1 MYLCFAYWSCNR
13 SNYMIKF
20 VYASVCQS
28 CVAVSVDRYVR
39 LVSDDVSFHRLPV
52 LNQKNVIAISSTE
65 KKNSQEQG
73 NIPALEIGPNK
84 PHLFCFNYFFCAMDC
99 SLNGSERKF

>member
-1 MYLCFAYWSCNR
+1 
-13 SNYMIKF
+13 

-52 LNQKNVIAISSTE
+52 LNQKNVIAIR

-73 NIPALEIGPNK
+73 NIPAFEIGPNK
-84 PHLFCFNYFFCAMDC
+84 PHLFCCCYFFCAMDC